1 MLFKKTYKLATMLA
15 VMGALTGHA
24 ASDIDL
30 NSIGYFS
37 FTPLPA
43 ELQAQ
48 KDTLLL
54 SDSPEYV
61 GPVGGVL
68 SAGSINGKGR
78 IYFYHV
84 NEMAEPH
91 KIAIILEN
99 TGNEPNGI
107 AVFRELKSIATSDYF
122 AAGRD
127 LSRKELEQPLT
138 DKPLYSFVMPP
149 KSRQLVFTDL
159 EHSPIPKDALFTGI
173 VDLQTSAP
181 VFARVMMIPMNL
193 NSIES
198 SYWVNNLPIDHVR
211 LRGTF
216 TGAEREMAVT
226 KEYNTTLGGAY
237 VELGNDR
244 EDRFVEGVDELDN
257 KAYVKDAGNYGIS
270 YTVKI
275 PTSGED
281 PFRLYFNPLGGGY
294 SGSFTVK
301 AQRRWQKAPSE
312 SMTYHIGGDDGL
324 MALGHNTVLDS
335 RYMGNYYGGDTLTI
349 DFMPAGASNLPVR
362 FLLIPEALANPQYA
376 RVLAT
381 NEAGQ
386 RALEAE
392 AQKEATE
399 AAKKVAIEEKYVAA
413 KTQKEEQAHQLA
425 EAAKLAAEKAAAAH
439 KAAQDRQAELDKR
452 DAEEQAKLKAK
463 ADAAAE
469 RARAKAEAD
478 RQLAE
483 QKAKADAQKAE
494 AARIAAEQKAKDDA
508 AKAEA
513 ARIAAEQ
520 KAKADAQKAEAA
532 RIAAEQAA
540 REKAEREQAAREAA
554 EQKAR
559 EYAAKLEAQRLEAQR
574 KAEEERILAEQR
586 AEAARIEAE
595 HKAAEQAAK
604 NEAERQEA
612 ARKAEA
618 ARQEALRKAEIA
630 RQEAA
635 RKAEEERLAAIERA
649 QEEARKAEEARQRE
663 EARKVEAARKAE
675 DARLAAIAKA
685 QEEARKA
692 EERRIAEE
700 AKRAEETRKAE
711 EARRAEE
718 ARKAE
723 AARIAE
729 AERIAEAA
737 RQAEEARIREENR
750 AAEAARKAERE
761 RIAKEQAEA
770 ARKAEEARQLAEK
783 RYREY
788 EIAQEQAKEA
798 RRRADIQRE
807 AQKKAAQRAEE
818 IRLAAQRQIIAKR
831 NAEIARQKLAEE
843 REAARI
849 AAQGGKRRSFAE
861 LDDVNTSA
869 NQDED
874 TTQNA
879 VSIDQL
885 TRKQQ

>member
-1 MLFKKTYKLATMLA
+1 MLCKKTYKLATMLA

-24 ASDIDL
+24 ASDIDF

-43 ELQAQ
+43 QLEAQ

-91 KIAIILEN
+91 KIAIVLEN
-99 TGNEPNGI
+99 TGDAPNGI
-107 AVFRELKSIATSDYF
+107 AIFRELKSIATPDYF
-122 AAGRD
+122 TAGRD
-127 LSRKELEQPLT
+127 LSRKELEQPLS
-138 DKPLYSFVMPP
+138 DRQLYSFVMPP

-159 EHSPIPKDALFTGI
+159 EHTPIPKDALFTGI

-181 VFARVMMIPMNL
+181 VFARVMMIPMSL
-193 NSIES
+193 NSIEA

-216 TGAEREMAVT
+216 TGAERKMAVS

-244 EDRFVEGVDELDN
+244 EDRFVEGVDEMDN
-257 KAYVKDAGNYGIS
+257 KAYVKDSGNYGIS

-301 AQRRWQKAPSE
+301 AQRRWQKVPSE
-312 SMTYHIGGDDGL
+312 SMTYHVGGDDGL
-324 MALGHNTVLDS
+324 MALGHNTVMDS

-349 DFMPAGASNLPVR
+349 EFMPAGASNLPVR
-362 FLLIPEALANPQYA
+362 FLLVPEALANPQYA

-392 AQKEATE
+392 AQKEAAE

-413 KTQKEEQAHQLA
+413 KAQKEEQAHQLA
-425 EAAKLAAEKAAAAH
+425 EQAKLAAEKAAAAH
-439 KAAQDRQAELDKR
+439 KAAQARQAELDKR
-452 DAEEQAKLKAK
+452 EAEEQAKIKAK

-469 RARAKAEAD
+469 KARAKAEAE

-483 QKAKADAQKAE
+483 QKAKDDADKAE

-508 AKAEA
+508 ARAEA
-513 ARIAAEQ
+513 ARLAAEAKAKEDARIAA
-520 KAKADAQKAEAA
+520 AKAEQQ

-540 REKAEREQAAREAA
+540 REKAQREQAAREAA
-554 EQKAR
+554 EKKAQ

-574 KAEEERILAEQR
+574 KAEEERIAAEQR

-595 HKAAEQAAK
+595 RKAAEQAAK
-604 NEAERQEA
+604 TEAERQEA

-618 ARQEALRKAEIA
+618 ARQEA
-630 RQEAA
+630 A
-635 RKAEEERLAAIERA
+635 RKAEEK
-649 QEEARKAEEARQRE
+649 RKAAEAKAEAERIAAEVKRAEEM
-663 EARKVEAARKAE
+663 RKAE
-675 DARLAAIAKA
+675 DAR
-685 QEEARKA
+685 
-692 EERRIAEE
+692 IAEE
-700 AKRAEETRKAE
+700 I
-711 EARRAEE
+711 
-718 ARKAE
+718 RKAE
-723 AARIAE
+723 AARHAE

-737 RQAEEARIREENR
+737 RLAEEARIREENR
-750 AAEAARKAERE
+750 IAEAARKAERE

-788 EIAQEQAKEA
+788 EIAQAQAKEA
-798 RRRADIQRE
+798 RRRAEIQRE

-831 NAEIARQKLAEE
+831 NAEIARQKIAEE

-849 AAQGGKRRSFAE
+849 AAQGGKRRSFSE
-861 LDDVNTSA
+861 LDDVNT
-869 NQDED
+869 NVDQEQDNAQD
-874 TTQNA
+874 A
-879 VSIDQL
+879 VSIEQL
-885 TRKQQ
+885 TRRRN

>member
-193 NSIES
+193 NSMES

-349 DFMPAGASNLPVR
+349 EFMPAGASNLPVR

-392 AQKEATE
+392 AQKEAAE

-532 RIAAEQAA
+532 RMAAEQAA

-663 EARKVEAARKAE
+663 EARRVEASRQAE
-675 DARLAAIAKA
+675 EARLAA
-685 QEEARKA
+685 
-692 EERRIAEE
+692 
-700 AKRAEETRKAE
+700 
-711 EARRAEE
+711 
-718 ARKAE
+718 
-723 AARIAE
+723 
-729 AERIAEAA
+729 IAEAA

-770 ARKAEEARQLAEK
+770 AKKAEEARQLAEK

>member
-37 FTPLPA
+37 FTPLPT
-43 ELQAQ
+43 ELQSQ
-48 KDTLLL
+48 KDTLIL

-84 NEMAEPH
+84 NEMSEPH

-127 LSRKELEQPLT
+127 LSRKELEQPLS

-392 AQKEATE
+392 AQKEAAE
-399 AAKKVAIEEKYVAA
+399 AAKKVAIEEKTVAV

-425 EAAKLAAEKAAAAH
+425 EAAKLAAEKAAAIH
-439 KAAQDRQAELDKR
+439 KAAQARQAELDKR
-452 DAEEQAKLKAK
+452 DAEEQVKLKAK

-469 RARAKAEAD
+469 RVRAKAEAD

-483 QKAKADAQKAE
+483 QKAKVEAQKTE

-540 REKAEREQAAREAA
+540 REKAEREQAARDAA
-554 EQKAR
+554 EKKAR

-574 KAEEERILAEQR
+574 RAEEERILAEQR

-595 HKAAEQAAK
+595 RKAAEQAAK

-612 ARKAEA
+612 ARQAEEKRKAAEAKAEA
-618 ARQEALRKAEIA
+618 
-630 RQEAA
+630 
-635 RKAEEERLAAIERA
+635 
-649 QEEARKAEEARQRE
+649 
-663 EARKVEAARKAE
+663 
-675 DARLAAIAKA
+675 D
-685 QEEARKA
+685 
-692 EERRIAEE
+692 RIAAE
-700 AKRAEETRKAE
+700 AK
-711 EARRAEE
+711 RAEE

-723 AARIAE
+723 AARQEAMRKAE
-729 AERIAEAA
+729 IA
-737 RQAEEARIREENR
+737 RQ
-750 AAEAARKAERE
+750 EAARKAERE

-861 LDDVNTSA
+861 LDDVNTTVD
-869 NQDED
+869 QDED

-885 TRKQQ
+885 TKKNSK

>member
-349 DFMPAGASNLPVR
+349 EFMPAGASNLPVR

-392 AQKEATE
+392 AQKEAAE

-513 ARIAAEQ
+513 DRIAAEQ

-618 ARQEALRKAEIA
+618 ARQEALRKAEMA

-635 RKAEEERLAAIERA
+635 RKAEEE
-649 QEEARKAEEARQRE
+649 
-663 EARKVEAARKAE
+663 
-675 DARLAAIAKA
+675 RLAAIAKA

-700 AKRAEETRKAE
+700 AKRAEEARKAE

>member
-84 NEMAEPH
+84 NEMSEPH

-127 LSRKELEQPLT
+127 LSRKELEQPLS

-244 EDRFVEGVDELDN
+244 EDRVVEGVDERDN
-257 KAYVKDAGNYGIS
+257 KADVKEAGNYGIS
-270 YTVKI
+270 YTVKM

-349 DFMPAGASNLPVR
+349 EFMPAGASNLPVR

-392 AQKEATE
+392 AQKEAAE
-399 AAKKVAIEEKYVAA
+399 AAKKVAIEEKTVAV

-425 EAAKLAAEKAAAAH
+425 EQAKLAAEKAAAIH
-439 KAAQDRQAELDKR
+439 KAAQARQAELDKR
-452 DAEEQAKLKAK
+452 DAEEQVKLKAK

-469 RARAKAEAD
+469 RVR
-478 RQLAE
+478 
-483 QKAKADAQKAE
+483 
-494 AARIAAEQKAKDDA
+494 

-513 ARIAAEQ
+513 ARIT
-520 KAKADAQKAEAA
+520 
-532 RIAAEQAA
+532 AEQAA
-540 REKAEREQAAREAA
+540 REKAEREQAARDAA
-554 EQKAR
+554 EKKAR
-559 EYAAKLEAQRLEAQR
+559 DYAAKLEAQRLEAQR

-595 HKAAEQAAK
+595 RKAAEQAAK

-618 ARQEALRKAEIA
+618 ARQEAARQAEEKRKAAEAKAEADRIAAEAKRAEEARKSEAARQEAMRKAEIA

-635 RKAEEERLAAIERA
+635 RKAEEERLAAIAKA
-649 QEEARKAEEARQRE
+649 QEEARKAEEARQ
-663 EARKVEAARKAE
+663 
-675 DARLAAIAKA
+675 

-692 EERRIAEE
+692 EEARQQ
-700 AKRAEETRKAE
+700 E
-711 EARRAEE
+711 EARR
-718 ARKAE
+718 
-723 AARIAE
+723 
-729 AERIAEAA
+729 AEAA

-861 LDDVNTSA
+861 LNDVNTTVD
-869 NQDED
+869 QDED
-874 TTQNA
+874 TAQNA

-885 TRKQQ
+885 TRKKQ

>member
-392 AQKEATE
+392 AQKEAAE

-469 RARAKAEAD
+469 RARA
-478 RQLAE
+478 
-483 QKAKADAQKAE
+483 KAE

-595 HKAAEQAAK
+595 RKAAEQAAK

-618 ARQEALRKAEIA
+618 ARQEAARQAEEKRKAAEAKAEADRIAAEAKRTEEARKAEEARQEALRKAEMA

-635 RKAEEERLAAIERA
+635 RKAEEE
-649 QEEARKAEEARQRE
+649 
-663 EARKVEAARKAE
+663 
-675 DARLAAIAKA
+675 RLAAIAKA

-700 AKRAEETRKAE
+700 AKRAEEARKTE
-711 EARRAEE
+711 EARHAEE

-869 NQDED
+869 DQDED

>member
-392 AQKEATE
+392 AQKEAAE

-494 AARIAAEQKAKDDA
+494 AARIAAEQKSKDDA

-520 KAKADAQKAEAA
+520 KAKDDAQKAEAA

-675 DARLAAIAKA
+675 DARLAAIA
-685 QEEARKA
+685 
-692 EERRIAEE
+692 
-700 AKRAEETRKAE
+700 
-711 EARRAEE
+711 
-718 ARKAE
+718 
-723 AARIAE
+723 
-729 AERIAEAA
+729 EAA

-861 LDDVNTSA
+861 LNDVNTSVD
-869 NQDED
+869 QDED

>member
-48 KDTLLL
+48 KDTLIL

-257 KAYVKDAGNYGIS
+257 KAYVKDAGNYGVS

-392 AQKEATE
+392 AQKEAAE

-540 REKAEREQAAREAA
+540 REKAEREQSAREAA

-595 HKAAEQAAK
+595 RKAAEQAAK

-618 ARQEALRKAEIA
+618 ARQEVARRAEEKRKAA
-630 RQEAA
+630 EA
-635 RKAEEERLAAIERA
+635 KAEA
-649 QEEARKAEEARQRE
+649 
-663 EARKVEAARKAE
+663 
-675 DARLAAIAKA
+675 D
-685 QEEARKA
+685 
-692 EERRIAEE
+692 RIAAE
-700 AKRAEETRKAE
+700 AKRADEARKAE

-723 AARIAE
+723 VARIAE

-869 NQDED
+869 DQDED

>member
-48 KDTLLL
+48 KDTLIL

-84 NEMAEPH
+84 NEMSEPH

-349 DFMPAGASNLPVR
+349 EFMPAGASNLPVR

-392 AQKEATE
+392 AQKEAAE

-513 ARIAAEQ
+513 KAKEDARIAA
-520 KAKADAQKAEAA
+520 AKAEQQ
-532 RIAAEQAA
+532 RIVAEQAA
-540 REKAEREQAAREAA
+540 REKAEREQAARDAA
-554 EQKAR
+554 EKKAR

-595 HKAAEQAAK
+595 RKAAEQAAK

-612 ARKAEA
+612 ARKAE
-618 ARQEALRKAEIA
+618 E
-630 RQEAA
+630 
-635 RKAEEERLAAIERA
+635 
-649 QEEARKAEEARQRE
+649 
-663 EARKVEAARKAE
+663 
-675 DARLAAIAKA
+675 ARLAA
-685 QEEARKA
+685 
-692 EERRIAEE
+692 
-700 AKRAEETRKAE
+700 
-711 EARRAEE
+711 
-718 ARKAE
+718 
-723 AARIAE
+723 
-729 AERIAEAA
+729 IAEAA

-770 ARKAEEARQLAEK
+770 AKKAEEARQLAEK

-788 EIAQEQAKEA
+788 EIAQQQAKEA

-869 NQDED
+869 DQDED

>member
-349 DFMPAGASNLPVR
+349 EFMPAGASNLPVR

-376 RVLAT
+376 RILAT

-392 AQKEATE
+392 AQKEAAE

-452 DAEEQAKLKAK
+452 DAEEQAKLKVK

-612 ARKAEA
+612 ARKAEE
-618 ARQEALRKAEIA
+618 ARQEALRKAEMA

-635 RKAEEERLAAIERA
+635 RKAEEE
-649 QEEARKAEEARQRE
+649 
-663 EARKVEAARKAE
+663 
-675 DARLAAIAKA
+675 RLAAIAKA

-700 AKRAEETRKAE
+700 AKRAEEVRKAE
-711 EARRAEE
+711 EARLAEE

-861 LDDVNTSA
+861 LNDVNT
-869 NQDED
+869 NPDQDED
-874 TTQNA
+874 TTQTA

-885 TRKQQ
+885 TKKQ

>member
-48 KDTLLL
+48 KDTLIL

-84 NEMAEPH
+84 NEMSEPH

-349 DFMPAGASNLPVR
+349 EFMPAGASNLPVR

-392 AQKEATE
+392 AQKEAAE

-513 ARIAAEQ
+513 KAKEDARIAA
-520 KAKADAQKAEAA
+520 AKAEQQ
-532 RIAAEQAA
+532 RIVAEQAA
-540 REKAEREQAAREAA
+540 REKAEREQAARDAA
-554 EQKAR
+554 EKKAR

-595 HKAAEQAAK
+595 RKAAEQAAK

-612 ARKAEA
+612 ARKAE
-618 ARQEALRKAEIA
+618 E
-630 RQEAA
+630 
-635 RKAEEERLAAIERA
+635 
-649 QEEARKAEEARQRE
+649 
-663 EARKVEAARKAE
+663 
-675 DARLAAIAKA
+675 ARLAA
-685 QEEARKA
+685 
-692 EERRIAEE
+692 
-700 AKRAEETRKAE
+700 
-711 EARRAEE
+711 
-718 ARKAE
+718 
-723 AARIAE
+723 
-729 AERIAEAA
+729 IAEAA

-770 ARKAEEARQLAEK
+770 AKKAEEARQLAEK

-788 EIAQEQAKEA
+788 EIAQQQAKEA

-861 LDDVNTSA
+861 LDDVNTSVD
-869 NQDED
+869 QDED

>member
-138 DKPLYSFVMPP
+138 DKALYSFVMPP

-392 AQKEATE
+392 AQKEAAE

-483 QKAKADAQKAE
+483 QKVKADAQKAE
-494 AARIAAEQKAKDDA
+494 AARIAVEQKAKDDA

-595 HKAAEQAAK
+595 RKAAEQAAK

-618 ARQEALRKAEIA
+618 ARQEALRKAEMA

-649 QEEARKAEEARQRE
+649 QEEARKAEE
-663 EARKVEAARKAE
+663 
-675 DARLAAIAKA
+675 
-685 QEEARKA
+685 
-692 EERRIAEE
+692 RRIAEE
-700 AKRAEETRKAE
+700 AKRAEEARKAE

-737 RQAEEARIREENR
+737 RLAEEARIREENR

>member
-392 AQKEATE
+392 AQKEAAE

-425 EAAKLAAEKAAAAH
+425 EAAKLAAEKAATAH

-469 RARAKAEAD
+469 RARAKAEA
-478 RQLAE
+478 
-483 QKAKADAQKAE
+483 
-494 AARIAAEQKAKDDA
+494 DA

-586 AEAARIEAE
+586 VEAARIEAE

-604 NEAERQEA
+604 NEAERQDA

-618 ARQEALRKAEIA
+618 ARQEAARQSEEKRKAAEAKAEADRIAAEAKRTEEARKAEEARQEALRKAEMA

-635 RKAEEERLAAIERA
+635 RKAEEE
-649 QEEARKAEEARQRE
+649 
-663 EARKVEAARKAE
+663 
-675 DARLAAIAKA
+675 RLAAIAKA

-700 AKRAEETRKAE
+700 AKRAEEARKAE

>member
-1 MLFKKTYKLATMLA
+1 MLCKKTYKLATMLA

-24 ASDIDL
+24 ASDIDF

-43 ELQAQ
+43 QLEAQ

-91 KIAIILEN
+91 KIAIVLEN
-99 TGNEPNGI
+99 TGDAPNGI
-107 AVFRELKSIATSDYF
+107 AIFRELKSIATPDYF

-127 LSRKELEQPLT
+127 LSRKELEQPLS
-138 DKPLYSFVMPP
+138 DRQLYSFVMPP

-159 EHSPIPKDALFTGI
+159 EHTPIPKDALFTGI

-181 VFARVMMIPMNL
+181 VFARVMMIPMSL
-193 NSIES
+193 NSIEA

-216 TGAEREMAVT
+216 TGAERKMAVS

-244 EDRFVEGVDELDN
+244 EDRFVEGVDEMDN
-257 KAYVKDAGNYGIS
+257 KAYVKDSGNYGIS

-301 AQRRWQKAPSE
+301 AQRRWQKVPSE
-312 SMTYHIGGDDGL
+312 SMTYHVGGDDGL
-324 MALGHNTVLDS
+324 MALGHNTVMDS

-349 DFMPAGASNLPVR
+349 EFMPAGASNLPVR
-362 FLLIPEALANPQYA
+362 FLLVPEALANPQYA

-392 AQKEATE
+392 AQKEAAE

-413 KTQKEEQAHQLA
+413 KAQKEEQAHQLA
-425 EAAKLAAEKAAAAH
+425 EQAKLAAEKAAAAH
-439 KAAQDRQAELDKR
+439 KAAQARQAELDKR
-452 DAEEQAKLKAK
+452 EAEEQAKIKAK

-469 RARAKAEAD
+469 KARAKAEAE
-478 RQLAE
+478 RQLGE
-483 QKAKADAQKAE
+483 QKAKADADKAE

-508 AKAEA
+508 ARAEA
-513 ARIAAEQ
+513 ARLAAEAKAKEDARIAA
-520 KAKADAQKAEAA
+520 AKAEQQ

-540 REKAEREQAAREAA
+540 REKDQREQAAREAA
-554 EQKAR
+554 EKKAQ

-574 KAEEERILAEQR
+574 KAEERRIAAEAKR
-586 AEAARIEAE
+586 AEEMRKAEDARIAE
-595 HKAAEQAAK
+595 EI
-604 NEAERQEA
+604 
-612 ARKAEA
+612 RKAEA
-618 ARQEALRKAEIA
+618 ARH
-630 RQEAA
+630 
-635 RKAEEERLAAIERA
+635 
-649 QEEARKAEEARQRE
+649 
-663 EARKVEAARKAE
+663 
-675 DARLAAIAKA
+675 
-685 QEEARKA
+685 
-692 EERRIAEE
+692 
-700 AKRAEETRKAE
+700 
-711 EARRAEE
+711 
-718 ARKAE
+718 
-723 AARIAE
+723 AE

-737 RQAEEARIREENR
+737 RLAEEARIREENR
-750 AAEAARKAERE
+750 IAEAARKAERE

-788 EIAQEQAKEA
+788 EIAQAQAKEA
-798 RRRADIQRE
+798 RRRAEIQRE

-831 NAEIARQKLAEE
+831 NAEIARQKIAEE

-849 AAQGGKRRSFAE
+849 AAQGGKRRSFSE
-861 LDDVNTSA
+861 LDDVNT
-869 NQDED
+869 NVDQEQDNAQD
-874 TTQNA
+874 A
-879 VSIDQL
+879 VSIEQL
-885 TRKQQ
+885 TRRRN

>member
-392 AQKEATE
+392 AQKEAAE

-595 HKAAEQAAK
+595 RKAAEQAAK

-635 RKAEEERLAAIERA
+635 RKAEEERLAA
-649 QEEARKAEEARQRE
+649 
-663 EARKVEAARKAE
+663 
-675 DARLAAIAKA
+675 
-685 QEEARKA
+685 
-692 EERRIAEE
+692 
-700 AKRAEETRKAE
+700 
-711 EARRAEE
+711 
-718 ARKAE
+718 
-723 AARIAE
+723 
-729 AERIAEAA
+729 IAEAA

-885 TRKQQ
+885 TKKQQ

>member
-15 VMGALTGHA
+15 VMGVLTGHA

-392 AQKEATE
+392 AQKEAAE
-399 AAKKVAIEEKYVAA
+399 AA

-520 KAKADAQKAEAA
+520 KAKADAQKAEVA

-595 HKAAEQAAK
+595 RKAAEQAAK

-612 ARKAEA
+612 ARKAE
-618 ARQEALRKAEIA
+618 E
-630 RQEAA
+630 
-635 RKAEEERLAAIERA
+635 
-649 QEEARKAEEARQRE
+649 
-663 EARKVEAARKAE
+663 
-675 DARLAAIAKA
+675 ARLAA
-685 QEEARKA
+685 
-692 EERRIAEE
+692 
-700 AKRAEETRKAE
+700 
-711 EARRAEE
+711 
-718 ARKAE
+718 
-723 AARIAE
+723 
-729 AERIAEAA
+729 IAEAA

-770 ARKAEEARQLAEK
+770 AKKAEEARQLAEK

-869 NQDED
+869 DQDED

>member
-107 AVFRELKSIATSDYF
+107 AVFRELKSIATPDYF

-127 LSRKELEQPLT
+127 LSRKELEQPLS

-159 EHSPIPKDALFTGI
+159 EHSPISKDALFTGI

-349 DFMPAGASNLPVR
+349 EFMPAGASNLPVR
-362 FLLIPEALANPQYA
+362 FLLVPEALANPQYA

-392 AQKEATE
+392 AQKEAAE
-399 AAKKVAIEEKYVAA
+399 AARKVAIEEKYVAA

-439 KAAQDRQAELDKR
+439 KAVQDRQAELDKR

-494 AARIAAEQKAKDDA
+494 AVRIAAEQKAKDDA

-513 ARIAAEQ
+513 ARMEAEQ

-532 RIAAEQAA
+532 RIAAEQKAKADAARAEAARIAAEEKAKEEARIAAAKVEQQRIAAEQAA
-540 REKAEREQAAREAA
+540 REKAQKEQAAREAA

-595 HKAAEQAAK
+595 RKAAEQAAK

-618 ARQEALRKAEIA
+618 ARQEA
-630 RQEAA
+630 
-635 RKAEEERLAAIERA
+635 
-649 QEEARKAEEARQRE
+649 
-663 EARKVEAARKAE
+663 
-675 DARLAAIAKA
+675 
-685 QEEARKA
+685 
-692 EERRIAEE
+692 
-700 AKRAEETRKAE
+700 
-711 EARRAEE
+711 
-718 ARKAE
+718 
-723 AARIAE
+723 
-729 AERIAEAA
+729 A
-737 RQAEEARIREENR
+737 RQAEEKRK
-750 AAEAARKAERE
+750 AAEAKAEAN
-761 RIAKEQAEA
+761 RIAAEA
-770 ARKAEEARQLAEK
+770 ERTEEAR
-783 RYREY
+783 
-788 EIAQEQAKEA
+788 
-798 RRRADIQRE
+798 
-807 AQKKAAQRAEE
+807 
-818 IRLAAQRQIIAKR
+818 
-831 NAEIARQKLAEE
+831 
-843 REAARI
+843 
-849 AAQGGKRRSFAE
+849 
-861 LDDVNTSA
+861 
-869 NQDED
+869 
-874 TTQNA
+874 
-879 VSIDQL
+879 
-885 TRKQQ
+885 

>member
-392 AQKEATE
+392 AQKEAAE

-469 RARAKAEAD
+469 RARAKVEAD

-595 HKAAEQAAK
+595 RKAAEQAAK

-612 ARKAEA
+612 ARKAEE
-618 ARQEALRKAEIA
+618 ARQEALRKAEMA

-663 EARKVEAARKAE
+663 EARRVEASRQAE
-675 DARLAAIAKA
+675 EARLAA
-685 QEEARKA
+685 
-692 EERRIAEE
+692 
-700 AKRAEETRKAE
+700 
-711 EARRAEE
+711 
-718 ARKAE
+718 
-723 AARIAE
+723 
-729 AERIAEAA
+729 IAEAA

-869 NQDED
+869 DQDED

-885 TRKQQ
+885 TRKKQ

>member
-127 LSRKELEQPLT
+127 LSQKELEQPLT

-193 NSIES
+193 NSMES

-392 AQKEATE
+392 AQKEAAE

-413 KTQKEEQAHQLA
+413 KAQKEEQAHQLA

-532 RIAAEQAA
+532 RIAAEQVA

-663 EARKVEAARKAE
+663 EARRVEASRQAE
-675 DARLAAIAKA
+675 EARLAA
-685 QEEARKA
+685 
-692 EERRIAEE
+692 
-700 AKRAEETRKAE
+700 
-711 EARRAEE
+711 
-718 ARKAE
+718 
-723 AARIAE
+723 
-729 AERIAEAA
+729 IAEAA

-770 ARKAEEARQLAEK
+770 AKKAEEARQLAEK

-869 NQDED
+869 DQDED
-874 TTQNA
+874 TSQNA

>member
-43 ELQAQ
+43 ELQSQ

-392 AQKEATE
+392 AQKEAAE

-425 EAAKLAAEKAAAAH
+425 EAAKLAAEKATAAH

-508 AKAEA
+508 ARAEA

-520 KAKADAQKAEAA
+520 Q

-540 REKAEREQAAREAA
+540 REKAEREQAARDAA
-554 EQKAR
+554 EKKAR

-574 KAEEERILAEQR
+574 KAEEERIIAEQR

-612 ARKAEA
+612 ARKAEVARQEAARQAEEKRRAAEAKAEAERIAAEAKRAEEARKAEA
-618 ARQEALRKAEIA
+618 ARQEAMRKAEIA

-635 RKAEEERLAAIERA
+635 RKAEEERLAAIAKA
-649 QEEARKAEEARQRE
+649 QEEARKAEEARQQE
-663 EARKVEAARKAE
+663 EARRAEAARKAE
-675 DARLAAIAKA
+675 D
-685 QEEARKA
+685 
-692 EERRIAEE
+692 
-700 AKRAEETRKAE
+700 
-711 EARRAEE
+711 ARRAEE

-770 ARKAEEARQLAEK
+770 AKKAEEARQLAEK

-885 TRKQQ
+885 TKKQQ

>member
-392 AQKEATE
+392 AQKEAAE

-425 EAAKLAAEKAAAAH
+425 EAAKLAAEKATAAH

-483 QKAKADAQKAE
+483 QKDKADAQKAE

-520 KAKADAQKAEAA
+520 KAKADAQKAELA

-586 AEAARIEAE
+586 AEATRIEAE
-595 HKAAEQAAK
+595 RKAAEQAAK

-635 RKAEEERLAAIERA
+635 R
-649 QEEARKAEEARQRE
+649 QAEEAR
-663 EARKVEAARKAE
+663 
-675 DARLAAIAKA
+675 LAA
-685 QEEARKA
+685 
-692 EERRIAEE
+692 
-700 AKRAEETRKAE
+700 
-711 EARRAEE
+711 
-718 ARKAE
+718 
-723 AARIAE
+723 
-729 AERIAEAA
+729 IAEAA

-770 ARKAEEARQLAEK
+770 AKKAEEARQLAEK

-861 LDDVNTSA
+861 LNDVNTSA
-869 NQDED
+869 DQDED

>member
-127 LSRKELEQPLT
+127 LRKELEQPLT

-376 RVLAT
+376 RILAT

-392 AQKEATE
+392 AQKEAAE

-452 DAEEQAKLKAK
+452 DAEEQAKFKAK

-483 QKAKADAQKAE
+483 QKAKADTQKAE

-574 KAEEERILAEQR
+574 KAEEER
-586 AEAARIEAE
+586 
-595 HKAAEQAAK
+595 
-604 NEAERQEA
+604 
-612 ARKAEA
+612 
-618 ARQEALRKAEIA
+618 
-630 RQEAA
+630 
-635 RKAEEERLAAIERA
+635 LAAIER
-649 QEEARKAEEARQRE
+649 
-663 EARKVEAARKAE
+663 
-675 DARLAAIAKA
+675 A

-700 AKRAEETRKAE
+700 AKRAEEARKAE

-729 AERIAEAA
+729 TERIAEAA

-869 NQDED
+869 DQDED

>member
-1 MLFKKTYKLATMLA
+1 MLFKKAYKLATMLA

-84 NEMAEPH
+84 NEMAELH

-294 SGSFTVK
+294 SGSFIIK
-301 AQRRWQKAPSE
+301 SQHRWQKVPRQI
-312 SMTYHIGGDDGL
+312 MTYHVGGEDGL
-324 MALGHNTVLDS
+324 MALGYNTTMDS
-335 RYMGNYYGGDTLTI
+335 RYMGSYYGGDTLTI
-349 DFMPAGASNLPVR
+349 EFMPAGASNLPFR
-362 FLLIPEALANPQYA
+362 FLLVPEALANPQYTKI
-376 RVLAT
+376 AT
-381 NEAGQ
+381 INKAELRTLQAAAKREA
-386 RALEAE
+386 A
-392 AQKEATE
+392 E
-399 AAKKVAIEEKYVAA
+399 AAKKVDKEEKKVAERMRA
-413 KTQKEEQAHQLA
+413 EERAHQQA
-425 EAAKLAAEKAAAAH
+425 EKAKLAVEKA
-439 KAAQDRQAELDKR
+439 KT
-452 DAEEQAKLKAK
+452 LKK
-463 ADAAAE
+463 
-469 RARAKAEAD
+469 
-478 RQLAE
+478 
-483 QKAKADAQKAE
+483 
-494 AARIAAEQKAKDDA
+494 I
-508 AKAEA
+508 
-513 ARIAAEQ
+513 
-520 KAKADAQKAEAA
+520 
-532 RIAAEQAA
+532 
-540 REKAEREQAAREAA
+540 
-554 EQKAR
+554 
-559 EYAAKLEAQRLEAQR
+559 
-574 KAEEERILAEQR
+574 
-586 AEAARIEAE
+586 
-595 HKAAEQAAK
+595 
-604 NEAERQEA
+604 
-612 ARKAEA
+612 
-618 ARQEALRKAEIA
+618 
-630 RQEAA
+630 
-635 RKAEEERLAAIERA
+635 
-649 QEEARKAEEARQRE
+649 
-663 EARKVEAARKAE
+663 
-675 DARLAAIAKA
+675 
-685 QEEARKA
+685 
-692 EERRIAEE
+692 
-700 AKRAEETRKAE
+700 
-711 EARRAEE
+711 
-718 ARKAE
+718 
-723 AARIAE
+723 
-729 AERIAEAA
+729 
-737 RQAEEARIREENR
+737 
-750 AAEAARKAERE
+750 
-761 RIAKEQAEA
+761 
-770 ARKAEEARQLAEK
+770 EEARQLAEK
-783 RYREY
+783 RYHEY
-788 EIAQEQAKEA
+788 EIAQTQTKEA
-798 RRRADIQRE
+798 RRRADMQRE
-807 AQKKAAQRAEE
+807 VQQKAAERVEE
-818 IRLAAQRQIIAKR
+818 IRLAVERYTNVKH
-831 NAEIARQKLAEE
+831 NEE
-843 REAARI
+843 REHQKI
-849 AAQGGKRRSFAE
+849 K
-861 LDDVNTSA
+861 
-869 NQDED
+869 
-874 TTQNA
+874 
-879 VSIDQL
+879 
-885 TRKQQ
+885 

>member
-1 MLFKKTYKLATMLA
+1 
-15 VMGALTGHA
+15 
-24 ASDIDL
+24 
-30 NSIGYFS
+30 
-37 FTPLPA
+37 
-43 ELQAQ
+43 
-48 KDTLLL
+48 
-54 SDSPEYV
+54 
-61 GPVGGVL
+61 
-68 SAGSINGKGR
+68 
-78 IYFYHV
+78 
-84 NEMAEPH
+84 
-91 KIAIILEN
+91 
-99 TGNEPNGI
+99 
-107 AVFRELKSIATSDYF
+107 
-122 AAGRD
+122 
-127 LSRKELEQPLT
+127 
-138 DKPLYSFVMPP
+138 
-149 KSRQLVFTDL
+149 
-159 EHSPIPKDALFTGI
+159 KDALFTGI

-392 AQKEATE
+392 AQKEAAE
-399 AAKKVAIEEKYVAA
+399 AAKKVAIEEKYVAS

-508 AKAEA
+508 
-513 ARIAAEQ
+513 
-520 KAKADAQKAEAA
+520 
-532 RIAAEQAA
+532 
-540 REKAEREQAAREAA
+540 
-554 EQKAR
+554 
-559 EYAAKLEAQRLEAQR
+559 
-574 KAEEERILAEQR
+574 
-586 AEAARIEAE
+586 
-595 HKAAEQAAK
+595 
-604 NEAERQEA
+604 
-612 ARKAEA
+612 
-618 ARQEALRKAEIA
+618 
-630 RQEAA
+630 
-635 RKAEEERLAAIERA
+635 
-649 QEEARKAEEARQRE
+649 
-663 EARKVEAARKAE
+663 
-675 DARLAAIAKA
+675 
-685 QEEARKA
+685 
-692 EERRIAEE
+692 
-700 AKRAEETRKAE
+700 
-711 EARRAEE
+711 
-718 ARKAE
+718 
-723 AARIAE
+723 
-729 AERIAEAA
+729 
-737 RQAEEARIREENR
+737 
-750 AAEAARKAERE
+750 
-761 RIAKEQAEA
+761 
-770 ARKAEEARQLAEK
+770 
-783 RYREY
+783 
-788 EIAQEQAKEA
+788 
-798 RRRADIQRE
+798 
-807 AQKKAAQRAEE
+807 
-818 IRLAAQRQIIAKR
+818 
-831 NAEIARQKLAEE
+831 
-843 REAARI
+843 
-849 AAQGGKRRSFAE
+849 
-861 LDDVNTSA
+861 
-869 NQDED
+869 
-874 TTQNA
+874 
-879 VSIDQL
+879 
-885 TRKQQ
+885 

>member
-193 NSIES
+193 NSMES

-376 RVLAT
+376 RILAT

-392 AQKEATE
+392 AQKEAAE

-483 QKAKADAQKAE
+483 QKAKADAQKSE
-494 AARIAAEQKAKDDA
+494 A
-508 AKAEA
+508 
-513 ARIAAEQ
+513 
-520 KAKADAQKAEAA
+520 
-532 RIAAEQAA
+532 
-540 REKAEREQAAREAA
+540 
-554 EQKAR
+554 
-559 EYAAKLEAQRLEAQR
+559 
-574 KAEEERILAEQR
+574 
-586 AEAARIEAE
+586 
-595 HKAAEQAAK
+595 
-604 NEAERQEA
+604 
-612 ARKAEA
+612 
-618 ARQEALRKAEIA
+618 
-630 RQEAA
+630 
-635 RKAEEERLAAIERA
+635 
-649 QEEARKAEEARQRE
+649 
-663 EARKVEAARKAE
+663 
-675 DARLAAIAKA
+675 
-685 QEEARKA
+685 
-692 EERRIAEE
+692 
-700 AKRAEETRKAE
+700 
-711 EARRAEE
+711 
-718 ARKAE
+718 
-723 AARIAE
+723 
-729 AERIAEAA
+729 
-737 RQAEEARIREENR
+737 ARIREENR

-861 LDDVNTSA
+861 LDDVNTSVD
-869 NQDED
+869 QDED

>member
-1 MLFKKTYKLATMLA
+1 MLCKKTYKLATMLA

-24 ASDIDL
+24 ASDIDF

-43 ELQAQ
+43 QLESQ

-91 KIAIILEN
+91 KITIVLEN
-99 TGNEPNGI
+99 TGDAPNGI
-107 AVFRELKSIATSDYF
+107 AIFRELKSIATPDYF

-127 LSRKELEQPLT
+127 LSRKELEQPLS
-138 DKPLYSFVMPP
+138 DRQLYSFVMPP

-159 EHSPIPKDALFTGI
+159 EHTPIPKDALFTGI

-181 VFARVMMIPMNL
+181 VFARVMMIPMSL
-193 NSIES
+193 NSIEA

-216 TGAEREMAVT
+216 TGAERKMAVS

-244 EDRFVEGVDELDN
+244 EDRFVEGVDEMDN
-257 KAYVKDAGNYGIS
+257 KAYVKDSGNYGIS

-301 AQRRWQKAPSE
+301 AQRRWQKVPSE
-312 SMTYHIGGDDGL
+312 SMTYHVGGDDGL
-324 MALGHNTVLDS
+324 MALGHNTVMDS

-349 DFMPAGASNLPVR
+349 EFMPAGASNLPVR
-362 FLLIPEALANPQYA
+362 FLLVPEALANPQYA

-392 AQKEATE
+392 AQKEAAE

-413 KTQKEEQAHQLA
+413 KAQKGEQAHQLA
-425 EAAKLAAEKAAAAH
+425 EQAKLAAEKAAAAH
-439 KAAQDRQAELDKR
+439 KAAQARQAELDKR
-452 DAEEQAKLKAK
+452 EAEEQAKIKAK

-469 RARAKAEAD
+469 KARAKAEAE

-483 QKAKADAQKAE
+483 QKAKDDADKAE

-508 AKAEA
+508 ARAEA
-513 ARIAAEQ
+513 ARLAAEAKAKEDARIAA
-520 KAKADAQKAEAA
+520 AKAEQQ

-540 REKAEREQAAREAA
+540 REKAQREQAAREAA
-554 EQKAR
+554 EKKAQ

-574 KAEEERILAEQR
+574 KAEEERIAAEQR

-595 HKAAEQAAK
+595 RKAAEQAAK
-604 NEAERQEA
+604 TEAERQEA

-618 ARQEALRKAEIA
+618 ARQEAARKAEEKRKAAEAKAEAERIAAEVKRAEEARKAEEARQEALRKVEMA

-635 RKAEEERLAAIERA
+635 RKAEEERLAAIAKE
-649 QEEARKAEEARQRE
+649 QEES
-663 EARKVEAARKAE
+663 
-675 DARLAAIAKA
+675 
-685 QEEARKA
+685 RKA
-692 EERRIAEE
+692 EERRTC
-700 AKRAEETRKAE
+700 R
-711 EARRAEE
+711 
-718 ARKAE
+718 
-723 AARIAE
+723 
-729 AERIAEAA
+729 
-737 RQAEEARIREENR
+737 
-750 AAEAARKAERE
+750 
-761 RIAKEQAEA
+761 
-770 ARKAEEARQLAEK
+770 
-783 RYREY
+783 
-788 EIAQEQAKEA
+788 
-798 RRRADIQRE
+798 
-807 AQKKAAQRAEE
+807 
-818 IRLAAQRQIIAKR
+818 R
-831 NAEIARQKLAEE
+831 NA
-843 REAARI
+843 
-849 AAQGGKRRSFAE
+849 
-861 LDDVNTSA
+861 
-869 NQDED
+869 
-874 TTQNA
+874 
-879 VSIDQL
+879 
-885 TRKQQ
+885 

>member
-392 AQKEATE
+392 AQKEAAE

-425 EAAKLAAEKAAAAH
+425 EAAKLAAEKAATAH

-469 RARAKAEAD
+469 RARAKAEAN
-478 RQLAE
+478 RQL
-483 QKAKADAQKAE
+483 
-494 AARIAAEQKAKDDA
+494 
-508 AKAEA
+508 
-513 ARIAAEQ
+513 AEQ

-595 HKAAEQAAK
+595 RKAAEQAAK

-618 ARQEALRKAEIA
+618 ARQEAARQAEEKRKAAEAKAEANRIAAEAKRTEEARKAEEARQEALRKAEMA

-663 EARKVEAARKAE
+663 EARRVEASRQAE
-675 DARLAAIAKA
+675 EARLAA
-685 QEEARKA
+685 
-692 EERRIAEE
+692 
-700 AKRAEETRKAE
+700 
-711 EARRAEE
+711 
-718 ARKAE
+718 
-723 AARIAE
+723 
-729 AERIAEAA
+729 IAEAA

>member
-392 AQKEATE
+392 AQKEAAE

-494 AARIAAEQKAKDDA
+494 AARIAVEQKAKDDA

-595 HKAAEQAAK
+595 RKAAEQAAK

-618 ARQEALRKAEIA
+618 ARQEAARQAEEKRKAA
-630 RQEAA
+630 EA
-635 RKAEEERLAAIERA
+635 KAEA
-649 QEEARKAEEARQRE
+649 
-663 EARKVEAARKAE
+663 
-675 DARLAAIAKA
+675 D
-685 QEEARKA
+685 
-692 EERRIAEE
+692 RIAAE
-700 AKRAEETRKAE
+700 AKRTEEARKAE

-723 AARIAE
+723 VARIAE

-750 AAEAARKAERE
+750 AVEAARKAERE

-788 EIAQEQAKEA
+788 EIAQAQAKEA

-861 LDDVNTSA
+861 LNDVNTSVD
-869 NQDED
+869 QDED
-874 TTQNA
+874 STQTA

-885 TRKQQ
+885 TRKQ

>member
-198 SYWVNNLPIDHVR
+198 SYWVNNLPIDQVR

-349 DFMPAGASNLPVR
+349 EFMPAGASNLPVR

-392 AQKEATE
+392 AQKEAAE
-399 AAKKVAIEEKYVAA
+399 AAKKVAIEEKTVAV

-425 EAAKLAAEKAAAAH
+425 EQAKLAAEKAAAIH
-439 KAAQDRQAELDKR
+439 KAAQARQAELDKR
-452 DAEEQAKLKAK
+452 EAEEQAKIKAK

-469 RARAKAEAD
+469 KARAKAEAE

-483 QKAKADAQKAE
+483 QKAKADADKVE

-513 ARIAAEQ
+513 ARLAAEAKAKEDARIAA
-520 KAKADAQKAEAA
+520 AKAEQQ

-540 REKAEREQAAREAA
+540 REKAQREQAAREAA

-595 HKAAEQAAK
+595 RKAAEQAAK

-612 ARKAEA
+612 ARKAE
-618 ARQEALRKAEIA
+618 E
-630 RQEAA
+630 
-635 RKAEEERLAAIERA
+635 
-649 QEEARKAEEARQRE
+649 
-663 EARKVEAARKAE
+663 
-675 DARLAAIAKA
+675 ARLAA
-685 QEEARKA
+685 
-692 EERRIAEE
+692 
-700 AKRAEETRKAE
+700 
-711 EARRAEE
+711 
-718 ARKAE
+718 
-723 AARIAE
+723 
-729 AERIAEAA
+729 IAEAA

-861 LDDVNTSA
+861 LNDVNTSA
-869 NQDED
+869 DQDED

>member
-392 AQKEATE
+392 AQKEAAE

-469 RARAKAEAD
+469 RARAKVEAD

-595 HKAAEQAAK
+595 RKAAEQAAK

-612 ARKAEA
+612 ARKAEE
-618 ARQEALRKAEIA
+618 ARQEALRKAEMA

-663 EARKVEAARKAE
+663 EARRVEASRQAE
-675 DARLAAIAKA
+675 EARLAA
-685 QEEARKA
+685 
-692 EERRIAEE
+692 
-700 AKRAEETRKAE
+700 
-711 EARRAEE
+711 
-718 ARKAE
+718 
-723 AARIAE
+723 
-729 AERIAEAA
+729 IAEAA

-770 ARKAEEARQLAEK
+770 AKKAEEARQLAEK
-783 RYREY
+783 RNREY

-798 RRRADIQRE
+798 RRRADIHRE
-807 AQKKAAQRAEE
+807 AQLKAAQRAEE

-869 NQDED
+869 DQDED

-885 TRKQQ
+885 TRKKQ

>member
-43 ELQAQ
+43 ELQSQ

-349 DFMPAGASNLPVR
+349 EFMPAGASNLPVR

-392 AQKEATE
+392 AQKEAAE

-425 EAAKLAAEKAAAAH
+425 EAAKLAAEKAVAAH
-439 KAAQDRQAELDKR
+439 KAAQARQAELDKR

-494 AARIAAEQKAKDDA
+494 AARIAAEQKA
-508 AKAEA
+508 
-513 ARIAAEQ
+513 
-520 KAKADAQKAEAA
+520 
-532 RIAAEQAA
+532 
-540 REKAEREQAAREAA
+540 
-554 EQKAR
+554 R

-586 AEAARIEAE
+586 AEAARIESE
-595 HKAAEQAAK
+595 RKAAEQAAK

-618 ARQEALRKAEIA
+618 ARQEAARQAEEKRKAA
-630 RQEAA
+630 EA
-635 RKAEEERLAAIERA
+635 KAEADRIAAEAKRA
-649 QEEARKAEEARQRE
+649 EEARKAEEARQRE
-663 EARKVEAARKAE
+663 EARRVEAARQAE
-675 DARLAAIAKA
+675 EARLAAIAKA
-685 QEEARKA
+685 EEEARKA
-692 EERRIAEE
+692 EERRVAEE
-700 AKRAEETRKAE
+700 AKRAEEVRKAE

-861 LDDVNTSA
+861 LNDVNT
-869 NQDED
+869 NPDQDED
-874 TTQNA
+874 TTQTA

-885 TRKQQ
+885 TKKQ

>member
-15 VMGALTGHA
+15 VMGVLTGHA

-392 AQKEATE
+392 AQKEAAE

-425 EAAKLAAEKAAAAH
+425 EAAKLAAEKATAAH

-508 AKAEA
+508 AKVEA

-595 HKAAEQAAK
+595 RKAAEQAAK

-618 ARQEALRKAEIA
+618 ARQEALRKAEMA

-635 RKAEEERLAAIERA
+635 RKAEEE
-649 QEEARKAEEARQRE
+649 
-663 EARKVEAARKAE
+663 
-675 DARLAAIAKA
+675 RLAAIAKA

-700 AKRAEETRKAE
+700 AKRAEEARKAE

-723 AARIAE
+723 VARIEE

-770 ARKAEEARQLAEK
+770 AKKAEEARQLAEK

-885 TRKQQ
+885 TKKQQ

>member
-349 DFMPAGASNLPVR
+349 EFMPAGASNLPVR

-392 AQKEATE
+392 AQKEAAE

-618 ARQEALRKAEIA
+618 ARQEALRKAEMA

-635 RKAEEERLAAIERA
+635 RKAEEE
-649 QEEARKAEEARQRE
+649 
-663 EARKVEAARKAE
+663 
-675 DARLAAIAKA
+675 RLAAIAKA

-692 EERRIAEE
+692 EERRITEE
-700 AKRAEETRKAE
+700 AKRAEEARKAE

>member
-1 MLFKKTYKLATMLA
+1 MLCKKTYKLATMLA

-24 ASDIDL
+24 ASDIDF

-43 ELQAQ
+43 QLEAQ

-91 KIAIILEN
+91 KIAIVLEN
-99 TGNEPNGI
+99 TGDAPNGI
-107 AVFRELKSIATSDYF
+107 AIFRELKSIATPDYF

-127 LSRKELEQPLT
+127 LSRKELEQPLS
-138 DKPLYSFVMPP
+138 DRQLYSFVMPP

-159 EHSPIPKDALFTGI
+159 EHTPIPKDALFTGI

-181 VFARVMMIPMNL
+181 VFARVMMIPMSL
-193 NSIES
+193 NSIEA

-216 TGAEREMAVT
+216 TGAERKMAVS

-244 EDRFVEGVDELDN
+244 EDRFVEGVDEMDN
-257 KAYVKDAGNYGIS
+257 KAYVKDSGNYGIS

-301 AQRRWQKAPSE
+301 AQRRWQKVPSE
-312 SMTYHIGGDDGL
+312 SMTYHVGGDDGL
-324 MALGHNTVLDS
+324 MALGHNTVMDS

-349 DFMPAGASNLPVR
+349 EFMPAGASNLPVR
-362 FLLIPEALANPQYA
+362 FLLVPEALANPQYA

-392 AQKEATE
+392 AQKEAAE

-413 KTQKEEQAHQLA
+413 KAQKEEQAHQLA
-425 EAAKLAAEKAAAAH
+425 EQAKLAAEKAAAAH
-439 KAAQDRQAELDKR
+439 KAAQARQAELDKR
-452 DAEEQAKLKAK
+452 EAEEQAKIKAK

-469 RARAKAEAD
+469 KARAKAEAE

-483 QKAKADAQKAE
+483 QKAKADADKAE

-508 AKAEA
+508 A
-513 ARIAAEQ
+513 
-520 KAKADAQKAEAA
+520 
-532 RIAAEQAA
+532 
-540 REKAEREQAAREAA
+540 
-554 EQKAR
+554 
-559 EYAAKLEAQRLEAQR
+559 
-574 KAEEERILAEQR
+574 R
-586 AEAARIEAE
+586 A
-595 HKAAEQAAK
+595 
-604 NEAERQEA
+604 EAERQEA

-618 ARQEALRKAEIA
+618 ARQEAARKAEEKRKAAEAKAEAERIAAEVKRAEEARKAEEARQEALRKVEMA

-635 RKAEEERLAAIERA
+635 RKAEEERLAAIAKEH
-649 QEEARKAEEARQRE
+649 EES
-663 EARKVEAARKAE
+663 
-675 DARLAAIAKA
+675 
-685 QEEARKA
+685 RKA
-692 EERRIAEE
+692 EERRIAAE
-700 AKRAEETRKAE
+700 AKRAEEMRKAE
-711 EARRAEE
+711 DARIAEE
-718 ARKAE
+718 IRKAE
-723 AARIAE
+723 AARHAE

-737 RQAEEARIREENR
+737 RLAEEARIREENR
-750 AAEAARKAERE
+750 IAEAARKAERE

-788 EIAQEQAKEA
+788 EIAQAQAKEA
-798 RRRADIQRE
+798 RRRAEIQRE

-831 NAEIARQKLAEE
+831 NAEIARQKIAEE

-849 AAQGGKRRSFAE
+849 AAQGGKRRSFSE
-861 LDDVNTSA
+861 LDDVNT
-869 NQDED
+869 NVDQEQDNAQD
-874 TTQNA
+874 A
-879 VSIDQL
+879 VSIEQL
-885 TRKQQ
+885 TRRRN